1 MSTILKMRNT
11 TISMRIYG
19 FIFAIILN
27 ILPTWAQETREQ
39 FRDSL
44 KAATELLAYH
54 PDSTDLQLRKAG
66 WNIQLEQWD
75 YAKNEYDKILAREP
89 YNLSARYYR
98 AFVNEKLHRYP
109 FARLDY
115 EAVLTIVPSNFEAL
129 LGIALLNQK
138 DGRQTEAYNQI
149 NQLVAMNP
157 DSAVA
162 YAARAGIEKERQMFS
177 LAENDYEAAC
187 QRDPS
192 NVDYRL
198 NRVELL
204 VLLKRPEEARAQL
217 DILSKQGVAQGV
229 LVPWY
234 RRIRKK

>member
-1 MSTILKMRNT
+1 
-11 TISMRIYG
+11 MRIYG

-177 LAENDYEAAC
+177 LAENDYEAAS
-187 QRDPS
+187 QRDPL
-192 NVDYRL
+192 NVDFRV

-204 VLLKRPEEARAQL
+204 LLLKKPEEARAQL
-217 DILSKQGVAQGV
+217 DILSKQGIPQGV

>member
-98 AFVNEKLHRYP
+98 AFVNEKLRRYP

>member
-1 MSTILKMRNT
+1 
-11 TISMRIYG
+11 MRIYG

-44 KAATELLAYH
+44 KAATKLLAYH

-177 LAENDYEAAC
+177 LAENDYEAAS
-187 QRDPS
+187 QRDPL
-192 NVDYRL
+192 NVDYRV

-204 VLLKRPEEARAQL
+204 LLLKKPKEARAQL
-217 DILSKQGVAQGV
+217 DILSKQGIPQGV

>member
-1 MSTILKMRNT
+1 M
-11 TISMRIYG
+11 
-19 FIFAIILN
+19 
-27 ILPTWAQETREQ
+27 
-39 FRDSL
+39 
-44 KAATELLAYH
+44 
-54 PDSTDLQLRKAG
+54 RKAG

-162 YAARAGIEKERQMFS
+162 YAARAGIEKERQMLS

-187 QRDPS
+187 QRDPL

-217 DILSKQGVAQGV
+217 DILSKQGIPQSV

>member
-1 MSTILKMRNT
+1 
-11 TISMRIYG
+11 MRIYG

-157 DSAVA
+157 DSAIA
-162 YAARAGIEKERQMFS
+162 YAARAEIEKERQMLS

-187 QRDPS
+187 QRDPL

-217 DILSKQGVAQGV
+217 DILSRQGIPQSV